1 MLLIPTVEISL
12 SVTVDIPL
20 TSMNKQEAADYL
32 GVSTRAIERY
42 TQKGKLS
49 VKYEGGKTRPVAVY
63 DQEELDKLKEE
74 LNITTYKPAIASS
87 DPTPTEL
94 ATTSVGLSGLVE
106 KFILPLSNQL
116 QQLTEAISYL
126 KALPTHQ
133 ATVGIENKL
142 LLTLKEVQALTGLS
156 RETLREAIASHQL
169 KAQIIGK
176 AWRIKR
182 KDLEEYIENL

>member
-1 MLLIPTVEISL
+1 MLLIPTAQIPL
-12 SVTVDIPL
+12 SVTVDIPS
-20 TSMNKQEAADYL
+20 TPMNKQEAADYL

-63 DQEELDKLKEE
+63 DPEELDKLKEE
-74 LNITTYKPAIASS
+74 LKTTTYKPAIALS

-94 ATTSVGLSGLVE
+94 ATTPVGLSGLVE

-116 QQLTEAISYL
+116 QQLTEAITSL
-126 KALPTHQ
+126 KALPTNQ
-133 ATVGIENKL
+133 PTVGIENKL

-156 RETLREAIASHQL
+156 RETLKEGIASNQL
-169 KAQIIGK
+169 KAQIVGK
-176 AWRIKR
+176 AWRVKK